1 MSDVRLLQADM
12 AQGRTGGFVRR
23 VESATHSRHPK
34 ASVTLTELRYLTAL
48 AQEQH
53 FGRAAGRCHV
63 SQPTL
68 SIAIRKLEEDLSAF
82 QHLRAAELT
91 ASTRHSIR
99 GSTLETLRHM
109 VASRLGITILP
120 LAATQLPLYSSKV
133 LTIRREKTAGI
144 PLRFERPCCLGHE
157 RG

>member
-1 MSDVRLLQADM
+1 
-12 AQGRTGGFVRR
+12 
-23 VESATHSRHPK
+23 
-34 ASVTLTELRYLTAL
+34 
-48 AQEQH
+48 
-53 FGRAAGRCHV
+53 
-63 SQPTL
+63 
-68 SIAIRKLEEDLSAF
+68 
-82 QHLRAAELT
+82 LT